1 MEYVLSVE
9 AIKDLEH
16 ILDYFLQR
24 NIDAGERFVQEFNN
38 KCRNWSLCSSH

>member
-9 AIKDLEH
+9 ATKDLED

-24 NIDAGERFVQEFNN
+24 NIAIRFE
-38 KCRNWSLCSSH
+38 L

>member
-9 AIKDLEH
+9 ATKDLED

-38 KCRNWSLCSSH
+38 KCRNQGKRI

>member
-9 AIKDLEH
+9 ATKDLED

-24 NIDAGERFVQEFNN
+24 NIDAGKGLFR
-38 KCRNWSLCSSH
+38 SLIISVAI